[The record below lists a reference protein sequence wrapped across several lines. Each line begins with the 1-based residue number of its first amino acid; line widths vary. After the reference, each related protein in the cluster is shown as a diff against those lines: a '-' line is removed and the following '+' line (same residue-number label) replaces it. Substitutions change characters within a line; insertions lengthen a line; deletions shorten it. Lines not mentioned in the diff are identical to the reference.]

1 MAADV
6 GGWSLTL
13 PCSGLAILQIMLS
26 SLLLPTLA
34 AGGVD
39 VNVAALFMLSYKAVS
54 TAESCAGVGNWRN
67 GTCWEIEPM
76 QAVVVSAL
84 LGVTDFN

>member
-13 PCSGLAILQIMLS
+13 PCSASGLAMFANHAVV
-26 SLLLPTLA
+26 A
-34 AGGVD
+34 ATGIFPPYTSTPIYVD

-54 TAESCAGVGNWRN
+54 TAESCAGGQLAEWHV
-67 GTCWEIEPM
+67 
-76 QAVVVSAL
+76 
-84 LGVTDFN
+84 LGD